1 MSYITCYCVC
11 SPLLHLNQSGG
22 GGASLLSSAHV
33 VQMQE
38 SLRETRR
45 GLERSQDAQAA
56 SERTRRQLEAQLE
69 ETRKKYDDVFRAKLK
84 LENAKL
90 DMELQVCESVRW
102 KREGEG
108 GRWTERKGQGVCTN
122 MYPPPPTLS
131 VTRDALQAG
140 ARTRESPQQ

>member
-1 MSYITCYCVC
+1 MSACKSTKFLCCVIQWYCVC

-45 GLERSQDAQAA
+45 GLERSLDAQAA

-90 DMELQVCESVRW
+90 DMELQVCESMCW
-102 KREGEG
+102 KKEGRG
-108 GRWTERKGQGVCTN
+108 GEV
-122 MYPPPPTLS
+122 Y
-131 VTRDALQAG
+131 
-140 ARTRESPQQ
+140 